1 LGLAATSRAR
11 TLTQQASRHGEQSA
25 QARSDIPP
33 PQQFSS
39 LRRQIQTVSAA
50 NIASGGK

>member
-39 LRRQIQTVSAA
+39 LRQQIQTVSAA